1 MRLITETTNPKSAE
15 LADKVGALL
24 NDLVLVNTERMS
36 LTGVSLGSWLET
48 LPTGNLATDR
58 VEKMG
63 RIWVKHWPEKSFEV
77 GGAPVSVGSESTDS
91 LVSMEAMLSPDR
103 RAILERARAIRR
115 KIGPVPWKISDILRQ
130 MDEEN
135 E

>member
-63 RIWVKHWPEKSFEV
+63 RI
-77 GGAPVSVGSESTDS
+77 
-91 LVSMEAMLSPDR
+91 
-103 RAILERARAIRR
+103 
-115 KIGPVPWKISDILRQ
+115 
-130 MDEEN
+130 
-135 E
+135 